1 MNDLF
6 VMMCCLMIACGLI
19 IAAILYATYGGVHG
33 SLAHSDIGTV
43 YNFRY
48 LQPLTGTYERYLAKV
63 INVRRFTKFEIDCL
77 NFHSDY
83 RVGDKEFQRTNTLV
97 TCQLPNGDI
106 RNFYA
111 ERVQDCYKSIFG
123 RLLYTTGMACMF

>member
-6 VMMCCLMIACGLI
+6 VFVCCLSIACGLM
-19 IAAILYATYGGVHG
+19 IAAMLYATYGGVHG
-33 SLAHSDIGTV
+33 SLANSCVGSV

-48 LQPLTGTYERYLAKV
+48 LQPVTGDYERYLAKV
-63 INVRRFTKFEIDCL
+63 IGVRHLSKFEIDCL
-77 NFHSDY
+77 NFTSDY
-83 RVGDKEFQRTNTLV
+83 RLYDKEFQRTNTLV
-97 TCQLPNGDI
+97 TCELPNGDI

-111 ERVQDCYKSIFG
+111 ERVKDCYQSIFG